1 MVMKRVYPV
10 TNMSCAGCAAGVEKT
25 LQAQPG
31 VIYAV
36 VNFADSSVVLE
47 TDSDVTSPEKLRDV
61 VRAMGYDMIIE
72 DPDEARIIKEE
83 RELSNF
89 RKLKRNTILSW
100 VFLNTGY
107 DYFNALY
114 GPLIGTCRH

>member
-31 VIYAV
+31 VNYAA

-61 VRAMGYDMIIE
+61 VRAMGYDKIIE
-72 DPDEARIIKEE
+72 
-83 RELSNF
+83 
-89 RKLKRNTILSW
+89 
-100 VFLNTGY
+100 
-107 DYFNALY
+107 
-114 GPLIGTCRH
+114 

>member
-1 MVMKRVYPV
+1 MKRVYPV

-31 VIYAV
+31 VNYAA

-89 RKLKRNTILSW
+89 RKLKAWAKIFRKQESN
-100 VFLNTGY
+100 
-107 DYFNALY
+107 FNKYCLF
-114 GPLIGTCRH
+114 

>member
-1 MVMKRVYPV
+1 MKRVYPV

-100 VFLNTGY
+100 VFST
-107 DYFNALY
+107 
-114 GPLIGTCRH
+114 PVMII